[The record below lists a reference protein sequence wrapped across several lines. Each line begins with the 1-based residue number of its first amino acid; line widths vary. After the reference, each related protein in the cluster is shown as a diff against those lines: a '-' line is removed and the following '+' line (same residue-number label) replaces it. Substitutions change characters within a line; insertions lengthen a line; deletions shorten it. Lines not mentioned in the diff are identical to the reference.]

1 MKKPGLER
9 VPGFFVGDCNTGL
22 SPDDFRAREVDRNSP
37 QADKPVGCL
46 ECRHSGYWGRV
57 GIYEILLLLWPAIKR
72 LSHEEADLAKLREQA
87 YKESMKRCA
96 SAGRR
101 KSLPGSPRSRKYS

>member
-37 QADKPVGCL
+37 QADKVTLTPVFGFPCKPVGCL
-46 ECRHSGYWGRV
+46 ECRHSGYLGRV
-57 GIYEILLLLWPAIKR
+57 GIYEILLLWPAIKR
-72 LSHEEADLAKLREQA
+72 LSHEEADLAKLPQQA
-87 YKESMKRCA
+87 YTENMKRFPTTA
-96 SAGRR
+96 
-101 KSLPGSPRSRKYS
+101 PR